1 MTEGSDAGFSARGL
15 RFGNQGAG
23 SAPDFARNDRGE
35 ADDHWA
41 RPVGQTCGKC
51 AAELTTR
58 DFIRRRLDGS
68 WVHEAC
74 PGGVSAQDDVDP
86 DAAEPAP
93 NS

>member
-23 SAPDFARNDRGE
+23 GAPDFARNDRGE

-41 RPVGQTCGKC
+41 RPVGQSCGKC
-51 AAELTTR
+51 AAELTSR
-58 DFIRRRLDGS
+58 DFIRRRMDGS

-74 PGGVSAQDDVDP
+74 PGTTAPDGTADV
-86 DAAEPAP
+86 AAETPA
-93 NS
+93 SDA